1 MQYHGNTTANHKWFI
16 NRNIREGGKFI
27 TQAYPTNFHQFY
39 TRKILTAT
47 ENIEDYKEVTEAEK
61 TDIEAEDAKWSEPD
75 KGFILQ
81 AQAAGMDYNR
91 ATGYFELNGLTDI
104 TNQEAFVIHDMPLL
118 NDRDYN
124 KTYFD
129 TRKLR
134 TNICTVTTNDYLEYD
149 ISYFA
154 SGQDKLEVARI
165 TLNQKGI
172 RVVHNNS
179 AFNNCAKLRKIL
191 GIIVDNTIN
200 DGYGWLNT
208 FRGCYKLEYIR
219 IKGLRLSLSFIDSPL
234 LSLESIQYIVANAA
248 STSPITITL
257 HPEAY
262 ARVTDEIFA
271 LAAEKQITIA
281 TT

>member
-1 MQYHGNTTANHKWFI
+1 MTEN
-16 NRNIREGGKFI
+16 
-27 TQAYPTNFHQFY
+27 YPTNFHNRY
-39 TRKILTAT
+39 RKKILVGA
-47 ENIEDYKEVTEAEK
+47 ESIDDFKEITPAEW
-61 TDIEAEDAKWSEPD
+61 DAIEAEDAGWNEPD

-81 AQAAGMDYNR
+81 AQASGMDYNP

-104 TNQEAFVIHDMPLL
+104 TNQEALVIHDTPVLY
-118 NDRDYN
+118 DKDYN
-124 KTYFD
+124 KTYLG

-134 TNICTVTTNDYLEYD
+134 TNICAVTTNDYLDYD

-165 TLNQKGI
+165 TLNPKGI

-208 FRGCYKLEYIR
+208 FRGCYKLEDIR
-219 IKGLRLSLSFIDSPL
+219 IKGLRLSLSFKDSPL
-234 LSLESIQYIVANAA
+234 LSLESIQYTVANAA
-248 STSPITITL
+248 NTSPITIIL

-262 ARVTDEIFA
+262 ARVTDEILA

>member
-1 MQYHGNTTANHKWFI
+1 MAIQHRIVNSSLTEIYTGGGGNFMTEN
-16 NRNIREGGKFI
+16 
-27 TQAYPTNFHQFY
+27 YPTNFHNRY
-39 TRKILTAT
+39 RKKILVGA
-47 ENIEDYKEVTEAEK
+47 ESIDNFKEITPAEW
-61 TDIEAEDAKWSEPD
+61 DAIEAEDAGWNEPD

-81 AQAAGMDYNR
+81 AQASGMDYNP

-104 TNQEAFVIHDMPLL
+104 TNQEALVIHDTPVLY
-118 NDRDYN
+118 DKDYN
-124 KTYFD
+124 KTYLG

-134 TNICTVTTNDYLEYD
+134 TNICAVTTNDYLDYD

-165 TLNQKGI
+165 TLNPKGI

-208 FRGCYKLEYIR
+208 FRGCYKLEDIR
-219 IKGLRLSLSFIDSPL
+219 IKGLRLSLSFKDSPL
-234 LSLESIQYIVANAA
+234 LSLESIQYTVANAA
-248 STSPITITL
+248 NTSPITIIL

-262 ARVTDEIFA
+262 ARVTDEILA